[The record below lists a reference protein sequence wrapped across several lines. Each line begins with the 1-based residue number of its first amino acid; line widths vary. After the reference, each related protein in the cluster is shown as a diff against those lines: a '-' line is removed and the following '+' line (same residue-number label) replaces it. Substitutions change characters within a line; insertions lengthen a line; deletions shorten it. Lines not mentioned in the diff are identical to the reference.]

1 MWQAQ
6 KSYNVCDNIKL
17 IWFKHVH
24 TSSSDLPIVDN
35 YILIIVNNF
44 ARGITHLPGDNNK
57 KKLAST
63 TTHTFSYVYVL
74 ECIYMIKN

>member
-57 KKLAST
+57 KKTS
-63 TTHTFSYVYVL
+63 
-74 ECIYMIKN
+74 IYYNTYIFLRICVRMHIYD